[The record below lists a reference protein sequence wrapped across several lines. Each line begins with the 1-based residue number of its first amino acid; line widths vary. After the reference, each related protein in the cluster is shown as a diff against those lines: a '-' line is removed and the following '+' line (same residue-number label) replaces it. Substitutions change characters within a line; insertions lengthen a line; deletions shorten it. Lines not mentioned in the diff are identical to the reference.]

1 MNSLVRAV
9 VRLCTATGTPCRAM
23 LRARFA
29 PMTAKPVTPM
39 RLSRCPDDSLASSL
53 MTANLQLGDR
63 RDDLPTEDLQRLD
76 LVHARHP
83 TVRLADAQL
92 REPLELRQA
101 LAALLALL
109 ARVEAEHDGLLDL
122 VVVAADV
129 GAVPAQ
135 HVQLVLEVRAGEQVA
150 GVGVLG
156 DHPQRLLLPAAA
168 DEDPR
173 ARPLQGLRHVQRA
186 PEPVVLALV
195 GGVGVAPHLQ

>member
-39 RLSRCPDDSLASSL
+39 RLSPMRG
-53 MTANLQLGDR
+53 NLQLGDR

-92 REPLELRQA
+92 REPLELRQE
-101 LAALLALL
+101 LSDLLALL
-109 ARVEAEHDGLLDL
+109 AGVEAEHDGLLDR

-135 HVQLVLEVRAGEQVA
+135 HV
-150 GVGVLG
+150 
-156 DHPQRLLLPAAA
+156 
-168 DEDPR
+168 
-173 ARPLQGLRHVQRA
+173 
-186 PEPVVLALV
+186 
-195 GGVGVAPHLQ
+195 

>member
-53 MTANLQLGDR
+53 MPGNLQLGDR
-63 RDDLPTEDLQRLD
+63 RDDLPPEDLQRLD

-92 REPLELRQA
+92 RKAFQLGQELA
-101 LAALLALL
+101 DLLALL
-109 ARVEAEHDGLLDL
+109 AGVEAEHHRLLDRD
-122 VVVAADV
+122 VVPADV

-135 HVQLVLEVRAGEQVA
+135 HVQLVLQVRAGE
-150 GVGVLG
+150 
-156 DHPQRLLLPAAA
+156 
-168 DEDPR
+168 
-173 ARPLQGLRHVQRA
+173 
-186 PEPVVLALV
+186 
-195 GGVGVAPHLQ
+195 